1 MASHHPQ
8 KRLVGPLGRARGLGS
23 AKSGLQHWWAQ
34 RVTAVALVPL
44 TLWFVWSVVHL
55 TGADQA
61 RVHDWLSRPA
71 SAILMSLFIVATFYH
86 LALGV
91 QVVIEDYVHSEK
103 AKLLGVLAVKFLA
116 AALAVLGII
125 AVLKILFFTLLA
137 EVPPNAPLR

>member
-44 TLWFVWSVVHL
+44 TLWFVFSVAVRL
-55 TGADQA
+55 VGADQA
-61 RVHDWLSRPA
+61 QVQDWLHRPA

-86 LALGV
+86 LALGA
-91 QVVIEDYVHSEK
+91 QVVIEDYVHREGV
-103 AKLLGVLAVKFLA
+103 KLTSLLLVKGLIVLVAA
-116 AALAVLGII
+116 AALFTVLRVAVGS
-125 AVLKILFFTLLA
+125 
-137 EVPPNAPLR
+137 